1 MKDKNEIDKYLLLD
15 DLFNV
20 FSEATYEK
28 EDEEL
33 LEQSGVNV
41 EEIVAK
47 NMMLFRQL
55 KTQAKAELNRAKH
68 SRVLGFLT
76 KMKEGIEAKQDKY
89 LRMADEILA
98 KPNFEALQPMFRN
111 LQEVSPQDKQ
121 SILMDAKLLDL
132 LSEIEQEFNNDIE
145 I

>member
-1 MKDKNEIDKYLLLD
+1 MKDNNEINKYLLLD

-20 FSEATYEK
+20 FSEASYEK
-28 EDEEL
+28 EDEEI
-33 LEQSGVNV
+33 LEQSGINV

-68 SRVLGFLT
+68 NRVLDFLT
-76 KMKEGIEAKQDKY
+76 KVKEGIDSKQEKY
-89 LRMADEILA
+89 LRIADEIMA

-111 LQEVSPQDKQ
+111 LHEVSPQDKQ

-132 LSEIEQEFNNDIE
+132 LSDIEEEYNNDK
-145 I
+145 

>member
-1 MKDKNEIDKYLLLD
+1 MKDNSEINKYLLLD

-33 LEQSGVNV
+33 LEQSGVDV

-68 SRVLGFLT
+68 NRVLDFLT
-76 KMKEGIEAKQDKY
+76 KMKEGIEAKQEKY

-98 KPNFEALQPMFRN
+98 NPIFEELQPMFRN
-111 LQEVSPQDKQ
+111 LNEVSEKDKQ

-132 LSEIEQEFNNDIE
+132 LSEIEKEFNNDN
-145 I
+145 